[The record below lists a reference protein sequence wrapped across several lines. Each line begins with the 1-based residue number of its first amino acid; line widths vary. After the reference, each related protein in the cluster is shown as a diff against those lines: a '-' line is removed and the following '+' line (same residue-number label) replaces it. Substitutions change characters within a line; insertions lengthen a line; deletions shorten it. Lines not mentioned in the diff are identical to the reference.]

1 MHLKLIGLKIK
12 MNIFT
17 IIGQTTITFFRKTG
31 KVTLFTTR
39 SISAILKPPYYPKE
53 VLTNL
58 FNIGF
63 LSLPV
68 VALTAIFTG
77 AVLALQSYTGF
88 SRFNAE
94 STISAVVAL
103 SITRELGPV
112 LAGLMISGRVG
123 AAISAEIGS
132 MRVTE
137 QIDALKTLSTDPFQY
152 LIAPRIIAAIIT
164 LPFLVIVADIIGIM
178 GGYLIAVYKLG
189 FNPTTYIKNTFEF
202 LEPIDIISGL
212 VKAAVFGF
220 IVSLMGCYNGYYTT
234 KGAQGVGFATTQ
246 AVVMGS
252 ILILFSNYFLT
263 ELFFS

>member
-1 MHLKLIGLKIK
+1 
-12 MNIFT
+12 MNIFKS
-17 IIGQTTITFFRKTG
+17 IGHATITFFCSTG
-31 KVTLFTTR
+31 KISVFTAN
-39 SISAILKPPYYPKE
+39 SVAAIVKPPIYFRGIA
-53 VLTNL
+53 TNL

-94 STISAVVAL
+94 STISTVVAL

-123 AAISAEIGS
+123 AAISAEIAS

-137 QIDALKTLSTDPFQY
+137 QIDALATLSTDPYKY
-152 LIAPRIIAAIIT
+152 LIAPRILAAVIA
-164 LPFLVIVADIIGIM
+164 LPFLVIVADILGIM

-202 LEPIDIISGL
+202 LEPIDVISGL

-220 IVSLMGCYNGYYTT
+220 IVSIMGCYNGFYSS
-234 KGAQGVGFATTQ
+234 KGAQGVGFATTK

-252 ILILFSNYFLT
+252 ILILFANYFLT

>member
-1 MHLKLIGLKIK
+1 
-12 MNIFT
+12 MNIFK
-17 IIGQTTITFFRKTG
+17 IIGYTTITFLRKTG
-31 KVTLFTTR
+31 KISIFTGN
-39 SISAILKPPYYPKE
+39 SIAAIFKPPIYYRE
-53 VLTNL
+53 IATNL
-58 FNIGF
+58 YNIGF

-68 VALTAIFTG
+68 VAMTAIFTG

-94 STISAVVAL
+94 STIPTVVAL

-137 QIDALKTLSTDPFQY
+137 QIDALTTLSTDPYKF
-152 LIAPRIIAAIIT
+152 LIAPRILAAIIV
-164 LPFLVIVADIIGIM
+164 LPFLVLVADILGIM

-202 LEPIDIISGL
+202 LEPIDVISGL
-212 VKAAVFGF
+212 IKAAIFGL
-220 IVSLMGCYNGYYTT
+220 IVSIMGSYNGFHST

-252 ILILFSNYFLT
+252 ILILFANYFLT
-263 ELFFS
+263 EIFFS